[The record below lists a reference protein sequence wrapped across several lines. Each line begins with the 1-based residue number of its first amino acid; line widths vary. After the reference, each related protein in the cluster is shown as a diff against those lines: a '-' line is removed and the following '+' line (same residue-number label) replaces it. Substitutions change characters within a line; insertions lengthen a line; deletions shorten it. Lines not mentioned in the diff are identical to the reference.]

1 MGREVLESFTAQTL
15 HRTYCWLQR
24 DGRLEKSVHDQTS
37 ARCNLELLASKHLV
51 RRDILLHKSGG
62 SSALATGKN
71 GLVIRNFMG

>member
-37 ARCNLELLASKHLV
+37 ARYNLELQ
-51 RRDILLHKSGG
+51 
-62 SSALATGKN
+62 ALQFI
-71 GLVIRNFMG
+71 GLIRPWNCKGRWIDPSLEFQVVLYI